1 MLFVLSTS
9 LQGLYVE
16 KKNNTV
22 DLWIECLLF
31 IEQSTDNSV
40 FFFGWGDRGI
50 TRNMPGTAD
59 EQRQTQRLSGV
70 GRSTADV
77 FDV

>member
-9 LQGLYVE
+9 LQDFYVE

-31 IEQSTDNSV
+31 IQPSTDKCF

-59 EQRQTQRLSGV
+59 EQRQAQRLSGA